1 MNSRAADSALLDY
14 LRVWA
19 STRLCV

>member
-19 STRLCV
+19 STRLCI